1 MEENNFEMSSGNYDP
16 AELTQ
21 QPVREPIQSAASI
34 QNSLE
39 TQRRQEPHK
48 KSVKPE
54 KTTLKEKRKTD
65 HTRWRLFAGVV
76 LIVAALYLL
85 IVSISYFAH
94 GAADQSIVDGKNYA
108 EIAAQSTR
116 IENTGG
122 PTGAYLSHM
131 FVNRSL
137 GVGSFIIIFFLAAFG
152 LSLLHVKRFK
162 LWSLTYKCLLC
173 AITLSMLA
181 GFVTYS
187 LTSFNYWGG
196 LHGHETNRFIMEH
209 AGIWGAIGVN
219 IILVA
224 AVVLVFLR
232 EIQYAINIYRRR
244 MEQYRAK
251 LNAEREAAKERQ
263 RIMESQLTPS
273 VPNEAE
279 SFATEAVQPISEENE
294 ITPETQ
300 PTETHEKISDEL
312 TPTTDIPTVETRQ
325 PEAIS
330 VIATENNPNENET
343 KPAAAEIDEESI
355 TVEETD
361 EEKEKDVDVTVTV
374 AKEIE
379 QADYITTEAFDPT
392 AELSHFKFPDIGLL
406 AARAQS
412 TDHVDINEQEENKQR
427 LTRTLE
433 TFGVKISKI
442 EATIGPTITRYEII
456 PAEGVRTRSVKSL
469 GEDLALALSALGI
482 RIIAPIP
489 GKGTI
494 GIEVPNRKQQ
504 IVGLRNIITSEAYQN
519 SKAELPIAIG
529 TTITNDVYI
538 ADLAKLPHLLV
549 AGATGTGKSVGL
561 NTIIAS
567 LLYKKH
573 PAELKFVLIDPKR
586 VELSLYSKIENHYLA
601 SLPGEEAIIKDTD
614 KVVTVLNSLCIE
626 MGNRLNLLEEA
637 GVRNIKEYNEKF
649 IARKLDPRVHRF
661 LPYIVL
667 IIDEFA
673 DIILT
678 AGREVENP
686 VSRLAA
692 VARAAGIH
700 LIIATQR
707 PTVNVITGGIKTNI
721 PGRIAFRVNQGNDS
735 KTILDTVGANQ
746 LVGMGDML
754 FSQNGVIERV
764 QCAFIDTNE
773 VKAICDSIGEQVGY
787 GHPYEL
793 PEFVPQG
800 NGESTG
806 NTIDNRD
813 PLFEEAARMV
823 VESGRASTTELQRKL
838 SIGFGRAGRIM
849 DQLEQAGVV
858 GPNQGSKPR
867 AVLMDYIALDNYLST
882 QNS

>member
-1 MEENNFEMSSGNYDP
+1 MDNFEISSDNYNP
-16 AELTQ
+16 AELPQ
-21 QPVREPIQSAASI
+21 EPVREPVRPTTPSPKPAE
-34 QNSLE
+34 N
-39 TQRRQEPHK
+39 QRRQEVRK
-48 KSVKPE
+48 KNVKTE
-54 KTTLKEKRKTD
+54 KTAPKPKRKTD
-65 HTRWRLFAGVV
+65 YTRWRLFAGVV
-76 LIVAALYLL
+76 LIIAALYLL

-108 EIAAQSTR
+108 EIAAQSSR

-131 FVNRSL
+131 IVNRSL
-137 GVGSFIIIFFLAAFG
+137 GLGSFIIIFFLAALG

-162 LWSLTYKCLLC
+162 LWALTYKCLLC

-187 LTSFNYWGG
+187 MTSYNYWGG
-196 LHGHETNRFIMEH
+196 LHGHEANRFIMQH

-232 EIQYAINIYRRR
+232 EIQYAINIYRLRL
-244 MEQYRAK
+244 EQHRAK
-251 LNAEREAAKERQ
+251 LAAERAAAEERR
-263 RIMESQLTPS
+263 RIMESQLTPADPEIVEPADDEPS
-273 VPNEAE
+273 EPQGDEPTPGFE
-279 SFATEAVQPISEENE
+279 PQAVDSPVDTPSEME
-294 ITPETQ
+294 P
-300 PTETHEKISDEL
+300 L
-312 TPTTDIPTVETRQ
+312 TDIPD
-325 PEAIS
+325 
-330 VIATENNPNENET
+330 
-343 KPAAAEIDEESI
+343 AEPESI
-355 TVEETD
+355 IGTHDNEPESPVDDAKEEPT
-361 EEKEKDVDVTVTV
+361 EGTKAEAEKTEAEKTEAEKDKDVDVTVTI

-379 QADYITTEAFDPT
+379 QADYITTEVFDPT
-392 AELSHFKFPDIGLL
+392 AELSHFKFPDIELL
-406 AARAQS
+406 APRAQS
-412 TDHVDINEQEENKQR
+412 TDHVDIAEQEENKQR

-601 SLPGEEAIIKDTD
+601 ALPGEEAIIKDTD

-649 IARKLDPRVHRF
+649 IARKLDPRIHRF

-773 VKAICDSIGEQVGY
+773 VKAICDSIGNQVGY

-800 NGESTG
+800 SGDGTG
-806 NTIDNRD
+806 NAIDNRD

-823 VESGRASTTELQRKL
+823 VDSGRASTTELQRKL

-867 AVLMDYIALDNYLST
+867 AVLMDYIALDNYLSST
-882 QNS
+882 PGS